1 MSRSAAS
8 TKPPK
13 ASASEAEPPKASAK
27 DAEPSRPERLALTID
42 PATGE
47 VDLIE
52 AVGAGGVRRKLGPKD
67 RARLAG
73 ERAGGSLEAI
83 VEQAFLA
90 GMEYVLGDDED
101 DSAPSEA
108 EHELLRPLI
117 RQSAARRLMQ
127 PGVLRQAALED
138 LLQDA
143 ILTREAGAAAT
154 EPSRGS
160 GAGGQS

>member
-1 MSRSAAS
+1 MSRSATSA
-8 TKPPK
+8 KPPK
-13 ASASEAEPPKASAK
+13 AHTSDTEPA
-27 DAEPSRPERLALTID
+27 RPERLAFTID
-42 PATGE
+42 PATGQ

-52 AVGAGGVRRKLGPKD
+52 AVGPGGVRRKLGAED

-73 ERAGGSLEAI
+73 RQGGRPLEAI

-143 ILTREAGAAAT
+143 ISTREAGAAAT